1 MLAKLFKHEIKDLFK
16 KSILFFG
23 IVAGLTVLVY
33 IFDSFKDSNVAIFF
47 ASGLLKIGYG
57 ISIVGII
64 IYSIVYPLIRYHK
77 SMLKDEAYLTHTL
90 PVSKAQL
97 LFVKVSTAL
106 ILYFL
111 TLIVILLSFLLTNPS
126 YVKNI
131 INSLHKAVNH
141 SIFAFLF
148 IFLAF
153 SLYYLSIIMLVIT
166 ALTIGYSKSR
176 KKIGNSI
183 LTGIVIYFIYQF
195 IGLITLI
202 IIVFIFSISFQNIES
217 FTSQF
222 YALIYTPIV
231 LYLIA
236 VTVEFF
242 ITHYFLKNKL
252 NLE

>member
-1 MLAKLFKHEIKDLFK
+1 
-16 KSILFFG
+16 
-23 IVAGLTVLVY
+23 
-33 IFDSFKDSNVAIFF
+33 
-47 ASGLLKIGYG
+47 
-57 ISIVGII
+57 
-64 IYSIVYPLIRYHK
+64 
-77 SMLKDEAYLTHTL
+77 MLKDEAYLTHTL

-141 SIFAFLF
+141 SILAFLF

-176 KKIGNSI
+176 KKNW
-183 LTGIVIYFIYQF
+183 
-195 IGLITLI
+195 
-202 IIVFIFSISFQNIES
+202 
-217 FTSQF
+217 
-222 YALIYTPIV
+222 
-231 LYLIA
+231 
-236 VTVEFF
+236 
-242 ITHYFLKNKL
+242 
-252 NLE
+252 